1 MRSKYPKQPMPQT
14 VRAGSSRRREAETA
28 GVSPEMA
35 LEMGIDFLRRRGL
48 PALLLGMLLSGA
60 VVFAG
65 YSLLPKEYQAIA
77 VVQISTPKDN
87 YPEQFLQTQRMLI
100 TSPTVLNAAL
110 DRPEAK
116 ALPFVQNSLDPVNLL
131 RARLKVES
139 QSNSEIVEITM
150 TGMDPHEIQTLVNAV
165 VDAYVENAKDR
176 KTVALEGEE
185 RIFRQEVE
193 RYQQDIE
200 RLRRSQRSLADEV
213 GQADPSSLRNDL
225 DDLNKELAEKR
236 KQRDEVRLKKIA
248 VRSELDLLEKNPPQL
263 TLEEERELREQ
274 RDKPIEEALA
284 KLELR
289 ADNIRQSSVLGDRD
303 PEYQRVIAYVVK
315 QRKKLSEIEGERRG
329 EMLER
334 ARQRQE
340 RAIDVAKGNDKVLEE
355 TERTLDAQRLALEGR
370 IARIQKIATDIDDYK
385 AKIAETQTSLAEV
398 NKKLQDIGRNT
409 LANSIT
415 VVSKAELPRIAT
427 TSKKRMAAIVGGGA
441 GAFALVVA
449 FFWFF
454 DYRMKLVSRPEHLQ
468 RTLPIPVLGILPT
481 IPKEVSLPRE
491 EDLQETNRHF
501 RQWQAMQE
509 GINSLR
515 ITLTFSPHRATSG
528 SGTGSTQG
536 LKSLMITS
544 PRDGEGKSTL
554 SAHLALSMARA
565 GGRVVLVEADMHR
578 PTQFRRFEVERAPGL
593 SDALQGTVDISEA
606 IHETRYPGL
615 FLLCAGSPMDDLTGI
630 LVPDR
635 LSQVFGYLSKQYDT
649 IVVDAPPV
657 LPVYDALLLGR
668 QVEQTML
675 CVMCNY
681 SQSYAI
687 HQAIHRLESVGIEAV
702 GLVVNGSVP
711 ASKYKYYYGARRGAG
726 VASRGDARMATVA
739 FAETDPTRRDR

>member
-1 MRSKYPKQPMPQT
+1 MRTKYPKQPQMPQLP
-14 VRAGSSRRREAETA
+14 RANTPRRREPATL

-48 PALLLGMLLSGA
+48 PAFLLGTLLAGA

-77 VVQISTPKDN
+77 VVQISTPKDS
-87 YPEQFLQTQRMLI
+87 YPDQFLQTQRMLI
-100 TSPTVLNAAL
+100 TSPAVLNAAL

-116 ALPFVQNSLDPVNLL
+116 ALPFVQGSLDPVNML
-131 RARLKVES
+131 RTRLKVES
-139 QSNSEIVEITM
+139 QANSEIVEITM
-150 TGMDPHEIQTLVNAV
+150 TGMDPQEIQTLVNSV

-185 RIFRQEVE
+185 RIFRQEVD
-193 RYQQDIE
+193 RYQQEIE

-213 GQADPSSLRNDL
+213 GQADPDSLRNDL
-225 DDLNKELAEKR
+225 EDLNKELAEKK
-236 KQRDEVRLKKIA
+236 KQRDDVRLKKIA

-263 TLEEERELREQ
+263 TIEEERELRSD
-274 RDKPIEEALA
+274 RDKPVEDALA

-289 ADNIRQSSVLGDRD
+289 ADSIRQSSVLGDRD
-303 PEYQRVIAYVVK
+303 PEYLRVIAYVAK
-315 QRKKLSEIEGERRG
+315 QRGKLSEIENVRRG
-329 EMLER
+329 DMLQR
-334 ARQRQE
+334 AKQRRDQ
-340 RAIDVAKGNDKVLEE
+340 AIDAARGNEKVLEE
-355 TERTLDAQRLALEGR
+355 TEQTLDAQRLALEGR
-370 IARIQKIATDIDDYK
+370 IARLQKIATEIDDFK
-385 AKIAETQTSLAEV
+385 TKIADAQNSLAEV

-415 VVSKAELPRIAT
+415 IVSKAELPRIAT
-427 TSKKRMAAIVGGGA
+427 TSKKRMAAIFGGGV
-441 GAFALVVA
+441 GSFSLVVLL
-449 FFWFF
+449 FWFF
-454 DYRMKLVSRPEHLQ
+454 DFRMKLVSRPEHLQ
-468 RTLPIPVLGILPT
+468 QTLSIPVLGILPT
-481 IPKEVSLPRE
+481 IPKDVALPSE
-491 EDLQETNRHF
+491 QDLQESNRNH

-515 ITLTFSPHRATSG
+515 ITLTFSPHRMSNASG
-528 SGTGSTQG
+528 SGVGG

-565 GGRVVLVEADMHR
+565 GSRVVLVEADMHR
-578 PTQFRRFEVERAPGL
+578 PAQYKRFEVDRTPGL
-593 SDALQGTVDISEA
+593 SDALQGTLDVSEA
-606 IHETRYPGL
+606 IHPTRYPGL
-615 FLLCAGSPMDDLTGI
+615 YLLCAGSPVDDLTGI
-630 LVPDR
+630 LVPER
-635 LSQVFGYLSKQYDT
+635 LAAVFGYLAKQYDT

-668 QVEQTML
+668 QVEQTLL

-687 HQAIHRLESVGIEAV
+687 QQAIHRLESVGIEAA

-711 ASKYKYYYGARRGAG
+711 TAKYKYYYGARNESGG
-726 VASRGDARMATVA
+726 SSRTKSLMNTLAVTGIDEPR
-739 FAETDPTRRDR
+739 